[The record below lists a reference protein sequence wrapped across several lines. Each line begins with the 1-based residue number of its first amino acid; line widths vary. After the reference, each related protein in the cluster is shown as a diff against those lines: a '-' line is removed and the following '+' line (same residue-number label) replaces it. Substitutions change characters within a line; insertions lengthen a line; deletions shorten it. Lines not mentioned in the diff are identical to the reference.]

1 MLVLPL
7 PQRRFTAAEYLR
19 LESDSA
25 TRSEFHDGVIYAM
38 TGGSLD
44 HNRIV
49 CNLVHQL
56 RLGLEGSAC
65 EVFSSDVRLAVQ
77 AHQLFTYPDVMV
89 VCGSPALLEGRNDT
103 LTDAKLIIAVLSP
116 STETYDRDQKFRFYR
131 ALPSLE
137 EYVTV
142 AQSSVLVEQHQRQS
156 GGTWLLREHHSLSQ
170 SLALQSVGVHI
181 GLEQIYQNLDG
192 L

>member
-1 MLVLPL
+1 MPNCMLVLPL

-116 STETYDRDQKFRFYR
+116 STETRSSDSTEPCRRSKSMSRWLSPRCWSSSTSASQ
-131 ALPSLE
+131 AVPGCSESITPS
-137 EYVTV
+137 
-142 AQSSVLVEQHQRQS
+142 ASR
-156 GGTWLLREHHSLSQ
+156 WPFNR
-170 SLALQSVGVHI
+170 
-181 GLEQIYQNLDG
+181 
-192 L
+192 